1 MRLSKEEQL
10 AIKGVLSKFDPN
22 GKVYLFGS
30 RVDNLRKGG
39 DLDLLFETDRT
50 LSAKEELIA
59 QYQLELACDVRIDLL
74 VKQKDAPLEPIHSI
88 ALTNGVAL

>member
-1 MRLSKEEQL
+1 MRLSKEELL
-10 AIKGVLSKFDPN
+10 AIKGVLSKFDPS

-39 DLDLLFETDRT
+39 DIDLLFETDRT
-50 LSAKEELIA
+50 LSAKEELQA

-74 VKQKDAPLEPIHSI
+74 VKQKDAPTEPIHTI

>member
-30 RVDNLRKGG
+30 RVDNLRRGG
-39 DLDLLFETDRT
+39 DIDLLFETERT
-50 LSAKEELIA
+50 LSAKEELQA
-59 QYQLELACDVRIDLL
+59 QYQLELACDVHVDLL
-74 VKQKDAPLEPIHSI
+74 VKQKNAPSEPIHTI
-88 ALTNGVAL
+88 ALNSGVAL